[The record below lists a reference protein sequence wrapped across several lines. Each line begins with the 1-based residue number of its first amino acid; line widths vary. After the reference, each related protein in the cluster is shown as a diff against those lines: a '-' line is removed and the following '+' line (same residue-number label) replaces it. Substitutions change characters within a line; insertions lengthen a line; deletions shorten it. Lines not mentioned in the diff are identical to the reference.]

1 MKGETYKFYLDN
13 GIKCICYQVKDIHSI
28 SINVSVKVGSLDED
42 ENHTGLS
49 HFLEHLAF
57 DGTEEFRDWE
67 QLDEFSNSISGSGN
81 AYTSFEVTSYH
92 GSYPYRYYDE
102 ALRYYS
108 QLVFH
113 PLHEP
118 AEVEKERTIIID
130 ELKRDEDS
138 VDTKQLEVLVE
149 SRFTDKNTP
158 FSRKI
163 IGDVEKLKIYT
174 RDDLRSFYE
183 QNYIP
188 ENIQVY
194 IAGNFEIDTLKASL
208 NKYFGTKVGNGSKDT
223 ADSVEN
229 KKSLIHQYENIYP
242 EYSGMSIDARY
253 KGDVDQMYLTLSF
266 PGLTQKHNAFRERLI
281 AKFANYVTA
290 NPQFQKSIL
299 WRKLREELGMVY
311 SIYADNISMFSRS
324 LTYIDTSF
332 AITNL
337 EKAMTEIYLGIER
350 MKEKG
355 EGEEIFNMIVKRTID
370 TEEMRYDNPDQVIN
384 WIIKQ
389 DREQELHGKSYA
401 LEEYLELVK
410 GIQFSEI
417 LQYIKDTYDWSK
429 VNIGAVTNIVPEE
442 MTTQLDTLWKKI
454 TG

>member
-28 SINVSVKVGSLDED
+28 SINVSVKVGSLDES
-42 ENHTGLS
+42 ENQTGIS

-57 DGTEEFRDWE
+57 DGTKEFSDWE
-67 QLDEFSNSISGSGN
+67 KLDEFSNSISGSGN

-92 GSYPYRYYDE
+92 GSYPYRYFDE

-108 QLVFH
+108 QLVLH
-113 PLHEP
+113 PLHEA

-149 SRFTDKNTP
+149 SRFTDKTTP

-163 IGDVEKLKIYT
+163 IGDADKLKTYS
-174 RDDLRSFYE
+174 RDDLRTFYE

-188 ENIQVY
+188 ENIQIY
-194 IAGNFEIDTLKASL
+194 IVGNFEIDSLKASL
-208 NKYFGTKVGNGSKDT
+208 EKYFGSKVVQSSGEGSK
-223 ADSVEN
+223 AN
-229 KKSLIHQYENIYP
+229 RLIHSYEDTYP
-242 EYSGMSIDARY
+242 EYSGMSIDTRY
-253 KGDVDQMYLTLSF
+253 KGDVDQIYLTLSF
-266 PGLTQKHNAFRERLI
+266 PGLTQKHHTFRERLI

-332 AITNL
+332 AVSNL
-337 EKAMTEIYLGIER
+337 EKAMTEIYQGVER

-355 EGEEIFNMIVKRTID
+355 EGEEIFNMILKRTID

-417 LQYIKDTYDWSK
+417 LQYIKETYDWKK
-429 VNIGAVTNIVPEE
+429 VNIGAVTNIDTNE
-442 MTTQLDTLWKKI
+442 MKIQLDELWKKI